1 MKGSDGMNNE
11 KTKMLPTEIKA
22 FLDEYVVGQDR
33 AKKILSVALYN
44 HMKRIRHTDHNID
57 IEKANVLM
65 IGPSGCGKTHI
76 IKNLARLFNVPYAI
90 ADATTLTES
99 GYVGNDVESVLQQL
113 LFSSIKDIDDYVDEK
128 DLLEK
133 AARRAET
140 GIVFI
145 DEIDKKATKAEEN
158 MSITRDVS
166 GEGVQQAL
174 LKLVEGGD
182 VAVQLNGTRKHPYAS
197 TIKINTNNILFI
209 CGGAFPGIENIISR
223 RTEHYEK
230 KNIGLKIEEM
240 PIFKE
245 IKGYNDYIDELN
257 TEDLRKYGLIAEFI
271 GRFPI
276 ICPMHELSEEELC
289 RILTEPKNSIIKQYK
304 ELLRKDEIQ
313 IEFEKDALIHI
324 ARNAKRNRTGA
335 RGLRSQLEKLL
346 LEVMYGGPKKAQ
358 NGELS
363 ISVTGED
370 VDSGLIKI

>member
-1 MKGSDGMNNE
+1 MNNNRS
-11 KTKMLPTEIKA
+11 KMLPTDIKA
-22 FLDEYVVGQDR
+22 FLDEYVVGQER
-33 AKKILSVALYN
+33 AKKILAVAFYN
-44 HMKRIRHTDHNID
+44 HMKRINNQNEEIE

-65 IGPSGCGKTHI
+65 LGPSGCGKTHI

-113 LFSSIKDIDDYVDEK
+113 LFSAIKDVDDYVDEK

-133 AARRAET
+133 AARKAET

-145 DEIDKKATKAEEN
+145 DEIDKKASKAEEN

-209 CGGAFPGIENIISR
+209 CGGAFSGIENIISR
-223 RTEHYEK
+223 RTVS
-230 KNIGLKIEEM
+230 NIKRNLGILVEEIQ
-240 PIFKE
+240 IFNE
-245 IKGYNDYIDELN
+245 ERGYNEYIDDVN

-289 RILTEPKNSIIKQYK
+289 RILTEPKNSIIKQYQ
-304 ELLRKDEIQ
+304 ESLRKDEIN
-313 IEFEKDALIHI
+313 IEFSEEALKQL
-324 ARNAKRNRTGA
+324 AKNAQKNKTGA

-346 LEVMYGGPKKAQ
+346 LEVMYDGPKKAQ
-358 NGELS
+358 GIGLS
-363 ISVTGED
+363 INVTGED
-370 VDSGLIKI
+370 VASGLIKI

>member
-1 MKGSDGMNNE
+1 MDNDR
-11 KTKMLPTEIKA
+11 TKMLPTEIKA
-22 FLDEYVVGQDR
+22 FLDEYVIGQER
-33 AKKILSVALYN
+33 AKKILSVGLHN
-44 HMKRIRHTDHNID
+44 HMKRINRTSCD
-57 IEKANVLM
+57 IEIDKSNILM
-65 IGPSGCGKTHI
+65 LGPSGCGKTHI
-76 IKNLARLFNVPYAI
+76 IKNLARLFKVPYAI

-113 LFSSIKDIDDYVDEK
+113 LFSAIKDIDDYVDEK
-128 DLLEK
+128 DLLKK
-133 AARRAET
+133 AARKAET

-145 DEIDKKATKAEEN
+145 DEIDKKASKAEEN

-182 VAVQLNGTRKHPYAS
+182 VSVQLNGTRKHPYAS

-223 RTEHYEK
+223 RTVCNIKRNLGIQVEEYQIFNEEK
-230 KNIGLKIEEM
+230 S
-240 PIFKE
+240 
-245 IKGYNDYIDELN
+245 YNDYIDDVN

-289 RILTEPKNSIIKQYK
+289 RILTEPKNSIIKQYQ
-304 ELLRKDEIQ
+304 EILREDDIN
-313 IEFEKDALIHI
+313 IEFNEEALMQL
-324 ARNAKRNRTGA
+324 ARNAKKNKTGA

-346 LEVMYGGPKKAQ
+346 LEVMYDGPKKAQ
-358 NGELS
+358 GVGIT

-370 VDSGLIKI
+370 VASGLIKI

>member
-1 MKGSDGMNNE
+1 MHNV

-22 FLDEYVVGQDR
+22 FLDKYVIGQDR

-44 HMKRIRHTDHNID
+44 HMKRIRHTDPDIE

-65 IGPSGCGKTHI
+65 VGPSGCGKTHI

-128 DLLEK
+128 DLFEK

-158 MSITRDVS
+158 ISITRDVS

-209 CGGAFPGIENIISR
+209 CGGAFPSIENIISR
-223 RTEHYEK
+223 RTDHYK
-230 KNIGLKIEEM
+230 KKSLGLKVEEM

-245 IKGYNDYIDELN
+245 IRGYNDYIDELN
-257 TEDLRKYGLIAEFI
+257 TEDLRKYGLISEFI

-304 ELLRKDEIQ
+304 EILRKDDIQ
-313 IEFEKDALIHI
+313 IEFEQDALMHI
-324 ARNAKRNRTGA
+324 AKNAKKNRTGA
-335 RGLRSQLEKLL
+335 RGLRNQLEKLL
-346 LEVMYGGPKKAQ
+346 LEVMYEGPKKTQ
-358 NGELS
+358 ERGLQ
-363 ISVTGED
+363 IKVTLKDVED
-370 VDSGLIKI
+370 GMMKI

>member
-1 MKGSDGMNNE
+1 MNNNRS
-11 KTKMLPTEIKA
+11 KMLPTDIKA
-22 FLDEYVVGQDR
+22 FLDEYVVGQER
-33 AKKILSVALYN
+33 AKKILAVAFYN
-44 HMKRIRHTDHNID
+44 HMKRINNQNEEIE

-65 IGPSGCGKTHI
+65 LGPSGCGKTHI

-113 LFSSIKDIDDYVDEK
+113 LFSAIKDVDDYVDEK

-133 AARRAET
+133 AARKAEI

-145 DEIDKKATKAEEN
+145 DEIDKKASKAEEN

-209 CGGAFPGIENIISR
+209 CGGAFSGIENIISR
-223 RTEHYEK
+223 RTVS
-230 KNIGLKIEEM
+230 NIKRNLGILVEEIQ
-240 PIFKE
+240 IFNE
-245 IKGYNDYIDELN
+245 ERGYNEYIDDVN

-289 RILTEPKNSIIKQYK
+289 RILTEPKNSIIKQYQ
-304 ELLRKDEIQ
+304 ESLRKDEIN
-313 IEFEKDALIHI
+313 IEFSEEALKQL
-324 ARNAKRNRTGA
+324 AKNAQKT
-335 RGLRSQLEKLL
+335 K
-346 LEVMYGGPKKAQ
+346 
-358 NGELS
+358 
-363 ISVTGED
+363 T
-370 VDSGLIKI
+370 

>member
-1 MKGSDGMNNE
+1 
-11 KTKMLPTEIKA
+11 MLPTDIKA
-22 FLDEYVVGQDR
+22 FLDEYVVGQER
-33 AKKILSVALYN
+33 AKKILAVAFYN
-44 HMKRIRHTDHNID
+44 HMKRINNQNEDIE

-65 IGPSGCGKTHI
+65 LGPSGCGKTHI
-76 IKNLARLFNVPYAI
+76 IKSLARLFNVPYAI

-113 LFSSIKDIDDYVDEK
+113 LFSAIKDVDDYVDEK

-133 AARRAET
+133 AARKAEI

-145 DEIDKKATKAEEN
+145 DEIDKKASKAEEN

-209 CGGAFPGIENIISR
+209 CGGAFSGIENIISR
-223 RTEHYEK
+223 RTVS
-230 KNIGLKIEEM
+230 NIKRNLGILVEEIQ
-240 PIFKE
+240 IFNE
-245 IKGYNDYIDELN
+245 ERGYNEYIDDVN

-289 RILTEPKNSIIKQYK
+289 RILTEPKNSIIKQYQ
-304 ELLRKDEIQ
+304 ESLRKDEIN
-313 IEFEKDALIHI
+313 IEFSEEALKQL
-324 ARNAKRNRTGA
+324 AKNAQKNKTGA

-346 LEVMYGGPKKAQ
+346 LEVMYDGPKKAQ
-358 NGELS
+358 GIGLS
-363 ISVTGED
+363 INVTGED
-370 VDSGLIKI
+370 VASGLIKI